1 MVTRVAC
8 IESHYLPS
16 IEYLC
21 AILPFETV
29 EIEVHEHFVKQSFRN
44 RCYINTSQ
52 GKQILILPV
61 TNKHGKTPV
70 HEIRIDY
77 QQKWQNNHWRTIE
90 SAYRNAPFFEFYAD
104 DLKKIIYEKHEYL
117 ISINQQ
123 LLSFCLRKLN
133 CTKTVLETI
142 NYEKEPKSS
151 ILDLRGYISAKEEYL
166 HRPFYQ
172 PVAYQQVFGNNF
184 VPNLSFLDLLFCEGP
199 NAIRYIQTAE
209 GNLNK

>member
-1 MVTRVAC
+1 MAGVVC

-29 EIEVHEHFVKQSFRN
+29 EIEVHEHFEKQSFRN
-44 RCYINTSQ
+44 RCFINTSQ
-52 GKQILILPV
+52 GKQMLILPV

-104 DLKKIIYEKHEYL
+104 DLKKIIYEKHEHL
-117 ISINQQ
+117 ISFNLK
-123 LLSFCLRKLN
+123 LLSFCLRKVGLSIQV
-133 CTKTVLETI
+133 KETI
-142 NYEKEPKSS
+142 SYQKDLNPS
-151 ILDLRGYISAKEEYL
+151 ILDLRGVISAKEDYT
-166 HRPFYQ
+166 HRSFYQ
-172 PVAYQQVFGNNF
+172 TVAYQQVFGSNF
-184 VPNLSFLDLLFCEGP
+184 VANLSFLDLLFCEGP
-199 NAIRYIQTAE
+199 NAIRIIQSAE
-209 GNLNK
+209 RKLNK